1 MIKVTFLIS
10 DKKKIDLSIN
20 DVETTAQLSE
30 GKEIKLD
37 VSHTKINFKW
47 IKDLNVN
54 VKTSKFQKKTGT
66 FPGVGKIFLTMT
78 QSPEE
83 KKTLIDQN
91 VTKYKTHKNPST
103 WQTQ

>member
-20 DVETTAQLSE
+20 DVETTKQLSG

-47 IKDLNVN
+47 IKDLNV
-54 VKTSKFQKKTGT
+54 KK
-66 FPGVGKIFLTMT
+66 
-78 QSPEE
+78 
-83 KKTLIDQN
+83 
-91 VTKYKTHKNPST
+91 
-103 WQTQ
+103 